1 MKVKIELTF
10 SKLLALLTLIA
21 AVYLDITNEGIQ
33 AFLIAIPF
41 MAGIIG
47 SKQWNDARKQ
57 IKMKGHEV
65 YGCTDP
71 KAKNYNMAATHD
83 DGTCE
88 YLADPVGGE

>member
-1 MKVKIELTF
+1 MKVKIELTW
-10 SKLLALLTLIA
+10 SKLIALLVLILA
-21 AVYLDITNEGIQ
+21 GYLDIINGGTS
-33 AFLIAIPF
+33 AFSMSLPVIVLLIA
-41 MAGIIG
+41 G
-47 SKQWNDARKQ
+47 KQWRDKQ